1 MFRDVGNLQPKGGKE
16 QDKKDNVRTKNG
28 QEGKLINAS
37 LANNVEAENKPALRG
52 LFETKRTD
60 MLMEFSS
67 ES

>member
-28 QEGKLINAS
+28 QEGKPINAS